1 MWDLFI
7 NMHACRRRNAGIKDF
22 LIIIIFLQVDQT
34 TDIPLAGGASTFLG
48 TGTGTFSFGA
58 AFLWTS
64 GTLKIW
70 ARWEDEKE

>member
-1 MWDLFI
+1 
-7 NMHACRRRNAGIKDF
+7 MHARRRRNAGIKDF

-58 AFLWTS
+58 AFL
-64 GTLKIW
+64 
-70 ARWEDEKE
+70 